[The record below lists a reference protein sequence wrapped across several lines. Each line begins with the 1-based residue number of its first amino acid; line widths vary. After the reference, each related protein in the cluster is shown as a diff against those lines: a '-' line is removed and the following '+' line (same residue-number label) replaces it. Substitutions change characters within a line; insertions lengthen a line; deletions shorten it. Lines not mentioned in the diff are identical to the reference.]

1 MIINSIIQVNIGYI
15 PGYNCSKDRKTHH
28 PLCRWCVFLSGGIIG
43 GVAHEQVAPDGAD
56 NEAEMESGYQEGTLI
71 LFLTSWQA
79 SGTTCLYHP
88 HHIGKGIEDFNK

>member
-28 PLCRWCVFLSGGIIG
+28 PLCRWCVFLSGGLV
-43 GVAHEQVAPDGAD
+43 GVAHEQVAPLACQLVK
-56 NEAEMESGYQEGTLI
+56 NKIRVPEGTLI

>member
-28 PLCRWCVFLSGGIIG
+28 PLCRWCVFLSRGLG
-43 GVAHEQVAPDGAD
+43 GVAHGAGSTDGAD
-56 NEAEMESGYQEGTLI
+56 NEAGNKIRVPEGTLI

>member
-28 PLCRWCVFLSGGIIG
+28 PLCRWCVFLSGGLV
-43 GVAHEQVAPDGAD
+43 GVAHEQVAPLACQLGKTKIRVP
-56 NEAEMESGYQEGTLI
+56 EGTLI